1 MSSPTAPQPTV
12 VLDCR
17 WLGNGGP
24 GRTTELVLRALGAH
38 PPAGRWVLW
47 GDEGATGPFAWPEA
61 ELAPRPGDPRS
72 LMGQRHAYDVPK
84 GDLIVYMHQVRPF
97 RNLPCITMIYDT
109 IPLRHGTNRVLREA
123 KRLFLRNVAARSR
136 QILTISAYSRQA
148 IIRDLGASPD
158 RVHVLRFPF
167 DGDFVERVHRLRPT
181 VGREDVALFIG
192 GFLPHKN
199 LPRLLQAFE
208 NTTFRRE
215 GGRLVVAGGTAQQVA
230 EFTASLTPSQR
241 RFVEVRAISGQS
253 ELDRLF
259 ASSLLLVQPSLEEG
273 FGLPAWE
280 ALCCGLPVCASDGG
294 ALPEVVQG
302 FAQPF
307 PATSVPAMTT
317 AIDESAARAKA
328 STEADLLLS
337 SHRVRESAPTL
348 QAFGDQFR
356 SIIEQQTLAF
366 PPAQAKARAERSVN

>member
-1 MSSPTAPQPTV
+1 MKARTAPQPTV

-24 GRTTELVLRALGAH
+24 GRTTELVLRALGEH

-47 GDEGATGPFAWPEA
+47 GDVGATRSFAWPEA

-72 LMGQRHAYDVPK
+72 LMGQRHAFDVPK
-84 GDLIVYMHQVRPF
+84 GDLTVYMHQVRPF
-97 RNLPCITMIYDT
+97 RNRPCVTMIYDT

-123 KRLFLRNVAARSR
+123 KRLYFRNVAARSR
-136 QILTISAYSRQA
+136 QVLTISAYSKQA
-148 IIRDLGASPD
+148 IVRDLGASPD
-158 RVHVLRFPF
+158 QVHALRFPF
-167 DGDFVERVHRLRPT
+167 DGDFAGRVHRLRPT
-181 VGREDVALFIG
+181 VRREDVALFIG

-199 LPRLLQAFE
+199 LPRLLRAFE

-230 EFTASLTPSQR
+230 EFTSSLTPSQR
-241 RFVEVRAISGQS
+241 LFVEVRAISGQS
-253 ELDRLF
+253 ELDGLF

-294 ALPEVVQG
+294 ALPEVVRG

-307 PATSVPAMTT
+307 VATSVPAMAA
-317 AIDESAARAKA
+317 AIDECAARAKA
-328 STEADLLLS
+328 STEDDLLLS

-348 QAFGDQFR
+348 QAFGNQFR
-356 SIIEQQTLAF
+356 SIIDLQTLTLA
-366 PPAQAKARAERSVN
+366 PRPC